1 MSEKLE
7 KKLGLNTT
15 PKLLGKMKSYHVTGN
30 SKYIV
35 CVDLCIKV
43 NEGRI
48 SNKYFVLFDKNSY
61 LCRKSIRYQIKVIK
75 SKFDRFEAS
84 ICLSN

>member
-1 MSEKLE
+1 MNENSG
-7 KKLGLNTT
+7 KKLGLNN
-15 PKLLGKMKSYHVTGN
+15 PKKLCKMKSYHVNGN

-35 CVDLCIKV
+35 CADLCIKV

-48 SNKYFVLFDKNSY
+48 SDKYYVLFDKNSF
-61 LCRKSIRYQIKVIK
+61 LCRNNIRYQINVVR

-84 ICLSN
+84 ICLNN